1 MKIWSHLEADPTF
14 AHIKDESLSSKR
26 ASTFRK
32 VQKLIEL
39 NHVPFEVAMGE
50 PEKSMAWVGAVGMYD
65 WSVAARKMLL
75 VDFLVSNV
83 FGAGTERHQEFI
95 QDLVQGTPPD
105 IFMTPSGI
113 V

>member
-75 VDFLVSNV
+75 GQDHVISTGHQMTNLVSNFEYLLLLCFLTV
-83 FGAGTERHQEFI
+83 AEF
-95 QDLVQGTPPD
+95 
-105 IFMTPSGI
+105 
-113 V
+113 

>member
-1 MKIWSHLEADPTF
+1 MKIWSQLEADPTF

-26 ASTFRK
+26 ASTFKK

-50 PEKSMAWVGAVGMYD
+50 PDKSMAWVGAVGMYD

-75 VDFLVSNV
+75 VDFLVTNV
-83 FGAGTERHQEFI
+83 FGAGTERHQAFI
-95 QDLVQGTPPD
+95 QDLVQGMYPAC
-105 IFMTPSGI
+105 
-113 V
+113 